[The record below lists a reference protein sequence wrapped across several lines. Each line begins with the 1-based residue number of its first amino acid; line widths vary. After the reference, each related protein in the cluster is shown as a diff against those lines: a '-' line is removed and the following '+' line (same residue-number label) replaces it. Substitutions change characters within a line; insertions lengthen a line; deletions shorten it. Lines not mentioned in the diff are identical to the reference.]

1 MTLENDIVEIF
12 SDGSCL
18 GNPGPGGWGVLL
30 RWRGHEKELSGGAK
44 QTTNNRME
52 LQAAINALDEL
63 KKPSKVVLTTD
74 SRYVIQG
81 INEWMAGWVARG
93 WKTAA
98 KQPVKN
104 QDLWQELHRAIQPH
118 SIEWRWVKGHAGH
131 DENERVDELA
141 RLAAQAQQDTP

>member
-1 MTLENDIVEIF
+1 MSDDIVEIY

-30 RWRGHEKELSGGAK
+30 RWRGMERELSGGE
-44 QTTNNRME
+44 QDTTNNRME
-52 LQAAINALDEL
+52 LRAAIEALNAL
-63 KKPSKVVLTTD
+63 KKPSQVVLTTD

-93 WKTAA
+93 WKTAS

-104 QDLWQELHRAIQPH
+104 QDLWQALNSAIQPH
-118 SIEWRWVKGHAGH
+118 DITWQWVKGHAGH
-131 DENERVDELA
+131 DENERVDTLA
-141 RLAAQAQQDTP
+141 RNEALAQQAQS

>member
-1 MTLENDIVEIF
+1 MADDIVEIY

-30 RWRGHEKELSGGAK
+30 RWRGHERELSGSEAE
-44 QTTNNRME
+44 TTNNRME
-52 LQAAINALDEL
+52 LTAAIEALSAL

-81 INEWMAGWVARG
+81 INDWMPNWVARG
-93 WKTAA
+93 WKTAN

-104 QDLWQELHRAIQPH
+104 QDLWQALHEQVQIHDITWQ
-118 SIEWRWVKGHAGH
+118 WVKGHDGH
-131 DENERVDELA
+131 DENERVDDLA
-141 RLAAQAQQDTP
+141 RLEAEARQSEL